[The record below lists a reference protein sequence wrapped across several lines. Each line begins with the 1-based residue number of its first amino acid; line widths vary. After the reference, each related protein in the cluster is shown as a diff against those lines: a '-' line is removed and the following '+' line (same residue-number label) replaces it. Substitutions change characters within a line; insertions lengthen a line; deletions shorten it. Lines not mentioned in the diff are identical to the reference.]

1 MKSRFRF
8 ILGYGVLIF
17 LGICEGSIFIKKPS
31 FFNIFPFIFIF
42 LMFYI
47 LLWVETYNMLVNEL
61 KVEKYISRLKR
72 IFKFLLTKE
81 SKNIILINL
90 FTAYLFLNSEK
101 DFLSYIDIIE
111 ITKKT
116 PKKVKYVYYYNLA
129 AYKLSIN
136 EKGEARKIFDENIK
150 KEESLLGIL
159 LNYENNPEQKIVK
172 LEKLL
177 LKQKVELSKIE
188 VKFYLGEVYE
198 QIGNL
203 KKARRFYNEIAEKK
217 SDIYFVKVA
226 KEKVLELSLKNKE
239 M

>member
-1 MKSRFRF
+1 MKSRFKF

-17 LGICEGSIFIKKPS
+17 LGIYDGSIFIKKPS

-159 LNYENNPEQKIVK
+159 LNYENNPKQKIVK

-188 VKFYLGEVYE
+188 VKFCLGEVYE

-226 KEKVLELSLKNKE
+226 KEKVLELSSENI
-239 M
+239 

>member
-1 MKSRFRF
+1 MKSRFKF

-17 LGICEGSIFIKKPS
+17 LGIYDGSIFIKKPS

-61 KVEKYISRLKR
+61 KVEKYISRLKK

-90 FTAYLFLNSEK
+90 FTAYLLLNSEK

-136 EKGEARKIFDENIK
+136 EKGEDRK
-150 KEESLLGIL
+150 S
-159 LNYENNPEQKIVK
+159 V
-172 LEKLL
+172 
-177 LKQKVELSKIE
+177 V
-188 VKFYLGEVYE
+188 
-198 QIGNL
+198 
-203 KKARRFYNEIAEKK
+203 
-217 SDIYFVKVA
+217 
-226 KEKVLELSLKNKE
+226 
-239 M
+239 